1 MILCIL
7 LLVGSS
13 SQERK
18 GGINPPL
25 DQREQQ
31 VQSIVADQSAGTV
44 TTGDNMMLMFC
55 SIFVSF
61 FKTFWSFYDFCMEK

>member
-7 LLVGSS
+7 FLVGSS

-44 TTGDNMMLMFC
+44 GDNMMLMFC

-61 FKTFWSFYDFCMEK
+61 LQNILVVL